1 MKLDFDTMKLLTFG
15 TEYIAK
21 IDGKAVFSR
30 FTQEERSI
38 LSYGVDNS
46 FATAGVRMEFETDS
60 KVLKISVETKQV
72 NKHGRSFYSF
82 DVCCNNELVGQLK
95 NFNDELIYRY
105 KDYPLILNH

>member
-30 FTQEERSI
+30 FTHEERSI

-60 KVLKISVETKQV
+60 
-72 NKHGRSFYSF
+72 
-82 DVCCNNELVGQLK
+82 
-95 NFNDELIYRY
+95 
-105 KDYPLILNH
+105 